1 MNRGFVRCF
10 IIISTAV
17 LLCVCGPGCSK
28 KQNLSEEALHTHHF
42 ASPSNEIEKLN
53 KQVFASANLTPNR
66 GDYLLGPGDLLEIKV
81 FESEKL
87 DTTVRLNSRGGV
99 SLALLGEIE
108 LKGLTACEAEQL
120 IEDKYKE
127 RYIKDPHVSIFVKEH
142 YSQRVTVVGEVK
154 NPGTYD
160 YPSKQKLLDAIAL
173 AGGLTEKAGLIVQV
187 RRLGDLSYGTNQTL
201 LVNLDRLVNEG
212 QTESNIEINGG
223 DVIFVPEAGTFY
235 VDGAVRR
242 PGEYHIKKT
251 LSIDEAL
258 LVAGGCESHADVDEI
273 IVMRETGGG
282 GERKEIKV
290 DLEEVM
296 KTSKKINIQDKD
308 IILVGSSFWGRL
320 FHGTNLNIGLPGFA
334 WVGYKDPN

>member
-1 MNRGFVRCF
+1 
-10 IIISTAV
+10 
-17 LLCVCGPGCSK
+17 VCGPGCSK

-87 DTTVRLNSRGGV
+87 DATVRLNSRGGV

-235 VDGAVRR
+235 VDGAVRK
-242 PGEYHIKKT
+242 PGEYHLKKA
-251 LSIDEAL
+251 LSIDEAI
-258 LVAGGCESHADVDEI
+258 LVAGGCKSHADTDDVVI
-273 IVMRETGGG
+273 MRETEDGKR
-282 GERKEIKV
+282 EEIKV

-296 KTSKKINIQDKD
+296 KTSKKIRIQDKD
-308 IILVGSSFWGRL
+308 IIMVGSNFWARML
-320 FHGTNLNIGLPGFA
+320 HGSYLNIGLPGLA
-334 WVGYKDPN
+334 WVGLRDSDR